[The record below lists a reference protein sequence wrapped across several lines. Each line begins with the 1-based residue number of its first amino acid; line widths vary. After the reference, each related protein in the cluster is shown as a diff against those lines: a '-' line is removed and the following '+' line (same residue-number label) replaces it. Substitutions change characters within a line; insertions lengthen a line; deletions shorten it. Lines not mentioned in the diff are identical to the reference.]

1 MRKRTYSRH
10 ITSKWAKTKALL
22 ANPSTARHVPDTR
35 RLTKGSLQEM
45 LRTYGMVYVKPN
57 SGTYGIGVIRVEQHG
72 EEGKASYS
80 YHAGTNI
87 RSFSSYDELYQA
99 LSRLTRHRNYLAQK
113 GIHLLKYKGRRFDLR
128 VMVQQSPARRWET
141 TGVIGRVAAPG
152 KAVTNV
158 HNGGKLRPVG
168 SLLAPHAG
176 PREKEKAVRDLRSL
190 GLSVAKQLHRRYPGI
205 KEIGLDVAMDNKLCP
220 WILEVNTCPDPFI
233 FRKLKDKSIY
243 GRIYRYAKA
252 YGRL

>member
-1 MRKRTYSRH
+1 MGKGNYRRH

-22 ANPSTARHVPDTR
+22 ANPATARHIPDTR
-35 RLTKGSLQEM
+35 RLTRSSLQDM

-72 EEGKASYS
+72 AEGGSS
-80 YHAGTNI
+80 FTYHAGTRI
-87 RSFSSYDELYQA
+87 RSFATYDELYRS
-99 LSRLTRHRNYLAQK
+99 LSALTRSRKYLAQK
-113 GIHLLKYKGRRFDLR
+113 GIYLLKYKGRRFDLR
-128 VMVQQSPARRWET
+128 VMVQQSPARQWVA

-158 HNGGKLRPVG
+158 HNGGTLKPVEALLG
-168 SLLAPHAG
+168 SHAG
-176 PREKEKAVRDLRSL
+176 GKERERVVRGLRSL
-190 GLSVAKQLHRRYPGI
+190 GLKVATQLHSRYRGL
-205 KEIGLDVAMDNKLCP
+205 KEVGLDVAMDDRLFP

-243 GRIYRYAKA
+243 RRIHRYAKA